1 MPGELI
7 HQCESPPV
15 FAEEG
20 ASGKNRDISP
30 VEMRAR
36 WARLTSR
43 ERQIVRLI
51 VTGLKSREMAGQ
63 LGISARTIEVH
74 RAHIMLKMDTKR
86 VPVLVR
92 WVLNYGLCTGPP
104 SSRRP
109 RISRHCLTASSG
121 PGVPPAGTPDVA
133 GL

>member
-7 HQCESPPV
+7 HQCEGPPV
-15 FAEEG
+15 FAEQG

-36 WARLTSR
+36 WAQLTSR
-43 ERQIVRLI
+43 ERQVVRLI

-74 RAHIMLKMDTKR
+74 RAQIMIKMGTKR
-86 VPVLVR
+86 VAELVK
-92 WVLNYGLCTGPP
+92 WTLKVDLY
-104 SSRRP
+104 
-109 RISRHCLTASSG
+109 
-121 PGVPPAGTPDVA
+121 
-133 GL
+133 